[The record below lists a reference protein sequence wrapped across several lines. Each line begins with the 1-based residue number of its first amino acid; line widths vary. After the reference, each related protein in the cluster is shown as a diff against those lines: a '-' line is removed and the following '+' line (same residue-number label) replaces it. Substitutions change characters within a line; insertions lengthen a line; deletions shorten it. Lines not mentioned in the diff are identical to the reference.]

1 MLRGV
6 VYLRRGVVQCLLKGV
21 VYLRR
26 GVVQC

>member
-1 MLRGV
+1 MLKGV
-6 VYLRRGVVQCLLKGV
+6 IYPRRGVVQCLLKGV